1 MTVRRAAE
9 TAAGFVADFL
19 GPEYDTQVD
28 PPRSRPVNTYIVC
41 STPRSGSGLL
51 SRGLAGTGDL
61 GTPLEYFNPVHRGIL
76 SRRWGCASDLESYV
90 ETLHARRTAPTGL
103 FGTKVHWDQLA
114 QIRAEATGRIHDRF
128 VHETSDA
135 LIERLFPRPR
145 FIRIVR
151 LDLDSQAVSY
161 WRSLNSGIW
170 SVAIDGH
177 ATAGAGAGAGEA
189 PYSFE
194 GIDRCRRL
202 IESGELCWDRLIR
215 SRADDALVVAYED
228 LTTAFT
234 QTVQLVA
241 NYISPGVSVTVPAPT
256 TRILRNERSYELL
269 HRFRAE
275 RAARSADFVT

>member
-1 MTVRRAAE
+1 MTIRRETE

-19 GPEYDTQVD
+19 GPEYDTRVD
-28 PPRSRPVNTYIVC
+28 RPRGRPVNTYIVC

-51 SRGLAGTGDL
+51 TRGLAGTGAL
-61 GTPLEYFNPVHRGIL
+61 ATPLEYFNPVHRGIL
-76 SRRWGCASDLESYV
+76 SRRWRCASDLESYV
-90 ETLHARRTAPTGL
+90 EMLHARRTAPTGL
-103 FGTKVHWDQLA
+103 FGTKVHWHQLV
-114 QIRAEATGRIHDRF
+114 QIRTEATGAIHDCF
-128 VHETSDA
+128 DHETSDT

-170 SVAIDGH
+170 SVAIDGP
-177 ATAGAGAGAGEA
+177 AIAGGGET

-202 IESGELCWDRLIR
+202 IETGELCWDRLIR
-215 SRADDALVVAYED
+215 SRADDALVVTYED

-234 QTVQLVA
+234 QTVQRVA
-241 NYISPGVSVTVPAPT
+241 NYISPGVNVTVPAPT
-256 TRILRNERSYELL
+256 TRTLRNERSRELL

-275 RAARSADFVT
+275 RAARSV

>member
-1 MTVRRAAE
+1 MTVGREAE

-19 GPEYDTQVD
+19 GPEYDTEID
-28 PPRSRPVNTYIVC
+28 RPRGRPVSTYIVC

-51 SRGLAGTGDL
+51 SRGLSGTGAL

-76 SRRWGCASDLESYV
+76 SRRWGCASDLEAYV
-90 ETLHARRTAPTGL
+90 EMLHARRTTPTGL
-103 FGTKVHWDQLA
+103 FGAKVHWDQLA
-114 QIRAEATGRIHDRF
+114 HIRTEATDRIQDRF

-170 SVAIDGH
+170 SVAVDGH
-177 ATAGAGAGAGEA
+177 ASADGGET
-189 PYSFE
+189 PYSFD
-194 GIDRCRRL
+194 GIDGCRRL

-228 LTTAFT
+228 LATAFT

-241 NYISPGVSVTVPAPT
+241 NYISPGVNVTVPAPT
-256 TRILRNERSYELL
+256 TRTLRNEGSYELL

-275 RAARSADFVT
+275 RAARSADCVGPGG